1 MAAAA
6 DTPRA
11 LPTPDAFRPGVLARA
26 IAVFSGGV
34 GYGIKLAFLCLT
46 NALAVWAVYVLITH
60 SHWIAVG
67 VLVAATA
74 LIDAIYLIPRNW
86 TAPAKFLV
94 PGTVFLIA
102 FQIIPIL
109 YTISVAFSNYSTGH
123 ILSKSQAI
131 ASIKVNSL
139 QPPANGRQYEMAP
152 AHDAHGKLVLLLHDD
167 ASGKVYAGDT
177 HGLTELPKASVT
189 IGSTGQ
195 PTAAKGYTLVQ
206 GAELFSLDQ
215 QLQGYEIPLHGNA
228 AIQPQGFSSAI
239 ELEPTLR
246 YDRAHDR
253 FVRIRDGLVFENDGR
268 GTYVDVNDKSNELLP
283 GWKTSVGFHNFTEIV
298 RDPLIRTPFISVFI
312 FTIVFA
318 TSVVLLS
325 FALGLFLAIA
335 LDYKGMPLQKL
346 YRTALIVPYAIPG
359 FLSLLVWAGLLNDDF
374 GVVNRLIGH
383 VGLHFPFL
391 FGANM
396 ARISVIM
403 VSVWLT
409 VPYFFLVSL
418 AVLQSIPQELTEAAK
433 VDGGGGWQIFRR
445 VTLPLL
451 LVAVAPLMIA
461 SFALNFNNFNN
472 IYLLPGGG
480 PDLNDNSV
488 AGATDIL
495 ISYTYKLAIATG
507 KGQDYGLASALSIII
522 FFIVAGIS
530 GVSFWRSRSL
540 ESLS

>member
-1 MAAAA
+1 MAPAA
-6 DTPRA
+6 DIRTAPATPEV
-11 LPTPDAFRPGVLARA
+11 FHPGRLARA
-26 IAVFSGGV
+26 VAAFSGGV
-34 GYGIKLAFLCLT
+34 GYAIKLAFLCLT

-60 SHWIAVG
+60 NHWIAVG
-67 VLVAATA
+67 ILVVATA
-74 LIDAIYLIPRNW
+74 LIDAIYLLPRNW

-94 PGTVFLIA
+94 PGTVFLIG

-109 YTISVAFSNYSTGH
+109 YTVTVAFSNYSTGH

-131 ASIKVNSL
+131 ASIEVNSL
-139 QPPANGRQYEMAP
+139 QPPPNGQQYEMAP
-152 AHDAHGKLVLLLHDD
+152 ARDAHGGLVMLLHDD
-167 ASGKVYAGDT
+167 TSGKVYAGDT
-177 HGLTELPKASVT
+177 HGLKELPKAAVT
-189 IGSTGQ
+189 VSATGQ
-195 PTAAKGYTLVQ
+195 PTTARGYRLVQ
-206 GAELFSLDQ
+206 GAALFSLDK
-215 QLQGYEIPLHGNA
+215 QLQTYKIPLHGNA

-246 YDRAHDR
+246 YDATRDR
-253 FVRIRDGLVFENDGR
+253 FVRISDGLVFKNDGR
-268 GTYVDVNDKSNELLP
+268 GSYVAVNDNKNELLP

-335 LDYKGMPLQKL
+335 LDKKGMRMQKL
-346 YRTALIVPYAIPG
+346 YRTALVVPYAVPG

-374 GVVNRLIGH
+374 GVVNRLFHTHI
-383 VGLHFPFL
+383 PFL

-396 ARISVIM
+396 ARVSVIA

-418 AVLQSIPQELTEAAK
+418 AVLQSIPAELTEAAK

-472 IYLLPGGG
+472 IYLLTAGG
-480 PDLNDNSV
+480 PY
-488 AGATDIL
+488 AGTSSIAGSTDIL
-495 ISYTYKLAIATG
+495 ISYTYKIAIATG

-530 GVSFWRSRSL
+530 GVSFWRSKSL
-540 ESLS
+540 ESLN